1 MTLRYTTLLLL
12 FPHPAQTIKAM
23 PSITPPNAIP
33 TDAAPFI
40 SHTSPAAALDDPL
53 APEPPAPLE
62 PELDGDEE
70 VGPETADVGEGVKTP
85 PDGSWAIHDEAAAA
99 ASWAVLGPA
108 CQPEL
113 PDDKKRLLTTV
124 AQGSIAVKVAAR
136 VDGVELVVCAK
147 DVRELDG
154 GRAVC

>member
-1 MTLRYTTLLLL
+1 MTLRYTTLLLLL

-23 PSITPPNAIP
+23 PSTTPPKAIP

-40 SHTSPAAALDDPL
+40 SHTNPAAALDEPL

-108 CQPEL
+108 CQPVPPEGV
-113 PDDKKRLLTTV
+113 DDLRLLLRV
-124 AQGSIAVKVAAR
+124 ALPSKLQLESTGLNS
-136 VDGVELVVCAK
+136 
-147 DVRELDG
+147 
-154 GRAVC
+154 

>member
-23 PSITPPNAIP
+23 PSTTPPKAIP
-33 TDAAPFI
+33 TDAAPLI
-40 SHTSPAAALDDPL
+40 SHTSPAAALDEPL

-62 PELDGDEE
+62 PELDGDED

-85 PDGSWAIHDEAAAA
+85 PDGSCAIHDEAAAA

-108 CQPEL
+108 CQLEL
-113 PDDKKRLLTTV
+113 PDDER
-124 AQGSIAVKVAAR
+124 
-136 VDGVELVVCAK
+136 
-147 DVRELDG
+147 
-154 GRAVC
+154 